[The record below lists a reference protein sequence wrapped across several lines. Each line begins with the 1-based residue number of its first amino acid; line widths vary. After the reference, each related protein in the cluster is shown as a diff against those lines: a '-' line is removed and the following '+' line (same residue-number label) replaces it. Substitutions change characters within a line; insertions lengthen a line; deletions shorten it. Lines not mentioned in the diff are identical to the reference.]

1 MGGNFDSC
9 GDKRTQKCAADT
21 RPSSATTR
29 RPVHRMK
36 RSQMTMKKS
45 WLAAPI
51 LLLALSACS
60 DQGTSTEPASSEGAT
75 ATATTPSSSGT
86 LTPVSS
92 TTIVEITTEA
102 IVEPPTAE
110 ATFIDTPTPA
120 VTKHIDYCTSPG
132 PNTAFTDGTY
142 GWTDE
147 CAGPAAINRVSEITA
162 NGGSCDGTTCTN
174 SLGMTFP
181 DPRAEAGMSDAP
193 PTAGTPRTTTSTPT
207 VTNPPNHPQVL
218 WSNCLQQG
226 NTPEQCREILD
237 N

>member
-1 MGGNFDSC
+1 
-9 GDKRTQKCAADT
+9 
-21 RPSSATTR
+21 
-29 RPVHRMK
+29 
-36 RSQMTMKKS
+36 MTMKKF

-60 DQGTSTEPASSEGAT
+60 AQGSSTEPASHEGTT

-92 TTIVEITTEA
+92 ATIAETTTETIVE
-102 IVEPPTAE
+102 PSTAE

-120 VTKHIDYCTSPG
+120 VTKRVDYCTSPG

-181 DPRAEAGMSDAP
+181 DPRAEAGMTDAP
-193 PTAGTPRTTTSTPT
+193 PTAGTPRTTASTPT

-218 WSNCLQQG
+218 WSDCLRQG